1 MKAINV
7 NHWVIIQWHD
17 VVIFFLWHKHLNT
30 FIGWKGN
37 DAMEPA
43 NYILCEKNN
52 DMTVEL
58 LIFVFFFVCVYLP
71 TLMT

>member
-1 MKAINV
+1 
-7 NHWVIIQWHD
+7 
-17 VVIFFLWHKHLNT
+17 
-30 FIGWKGN
+30 
-37 DAMEPA
+37 MEPA

-58 LIFVFFFVCVYLP
+58 LIFVFFSVVCVYLP